1 MTKIKAA
8 VFDLDG
14 TLANTIPALA
24 VSVNK
29 TLKLYGRSEKTEQ
42 ELYHCIN
49 YGTRELIRRA
59 FENTLDES
67 TLDEAVKAYMDF
79 YNKDFIITE
88 KPYSGIKEALEELKG
103 RGIKLGVLTNKPHEI
118 TLKLIDIIFGENYF
132 DAVLGQGHYPP
143 KPDPAASRFIAEK
156 LGVKADEVLFIGDS
170 HIDVR
175 TAKNAGFH
183 FAGAAWGYKPKQALI
198 DEGAVYIAENREDI
212 IKILDKIEENL

>member
-1 MTKIKAA
+1 MAKIKAA

-14 TLANTIPALA
+14 TLADTMPALA

-29 TLKLYGRSEKTEQ
+29 TLALYGRGKKTEK
-42 ELYHCIN
+42 ELYQCIN

-59 FENTLDES
+59 FDNTPEES
-67 TLDEAVKAYMDF
+67 MLDEAVKAYMDF
-79 YNKDFIITE
+79 YKEDFIITKE
-88 KPYSGIKEALEELKG
+88 PYSGILQLLESLRG

-132 DAVLGQGHYPP
+132 DAVLGQGPFPP

-156 LGVKADEVLFIGDS
+156 LGVRAEEVLFVGDS

-183 FAGAAWGYKPKQALI
+183 FAGAGWGYKPKQTLI
-198 DEGAVYIAENREDI
+198 DEGAEYIAENREEI
-212 IKILDKIEENL
+212 IKILIRIEENL